1 MEQQDESAKA
11 AQGLIAKLKNYLYT
25 YYAPAVNV
33 MEAEFHFS
41 TDEIHK
47 LLLRIYPNEFE
58 LTADMVAVWLHE
70 GGFSFYDSGQLRFEW
85 LLKRNK

>member
-1 MEQQDESAKA
+1 MEQQYEAVKA

-25 YYAPAVNV
+25 YYAPATNV
-33 MEAEFHFS
+33 QEAEMHFS

-47 LLLRIYPNEFE
+47 QLLRIYPNEME
-58 LTADMVAVWLHE
+58 LTADLVAVWLHE
-70 GGFSFYDSGQLRFEW
+70 GGFSFYDFGQLRFEW